1 MIADTDIIEQTVAE
15 VDVPP
20 AYSWGDIARKNFNTL
35 DFEGDWLKHI
45 GAPELSGSW
54 LAWGASGN
62 GKTAYALQVAK
73 YMSQFTK
80 VHYNTLEEGMRKSFK
95 LTLERSNIK
104 SIPAGRFGFHAE
116 DYDALV
122 MRLEKK
128 RSANF
133 IIIDSAQYFFR
144 GMSIKHYFDLINHF
158 DNKLFLFISHAQG
171 MSPKGKLADHIRY
184 HSDVKIH
191 VKDFVAEIQASRFG
205 GREPHVIWEEGMR
218 QREIQLINEGK

>member
-1 MIADTDIIEQTVAE
+1 MIAEIEVIEKALLEAE
-15 VDVPP
+15 VPP
-20 AYSWGDIARKNFNTL
+20 AYSWGDIARKNFKTL
-35 DFEGDWLKHI
+35 DFEGEWLEHI

-80 VHYNTLEEGMRKSFK
+80 VHYNTMEEGMRKSFK
-95 LTLERSNIK
+95 IALDRANIK

-116 DYDALV
+116 DYDELV
-122 MRLEKK
+122 KRLEKK
-128 RSANF
+128 RSANC
-133 IIIDSAQYFFR
+133 IIIDSCQYFFR
-144 GMSIKHYFDLINHF
+144 GMSIKHYFDLLHQF
-158 DNKLFLFISHAQG
+158 PNKLFVFVSHAQG

-191 VKDFVAEIQASRFG
+191 VKDFVADVQASRFG
-205 GREPHVIWEEGMR
+205 GSKPHVIWEQGMR
-218 QREIQLINEGK
+218 QRELQLIKEGK